1 MYLSDEERGRGS
13 NSYQVAS
20 ENGSGHSL
28 FVMFFC
34 LDFVC
39 SVLFRQIDFP
49 KWRNHIVTQ
58 FGRHFYV
65 MDTSHSLFNQS
76 TSRWVSVDL
85 DACVP
90 FDRTHNRI
98 GGESIYM
105 VERAHQL
112 AGSLCSFALSFVPPF
127 I

>member
-1 MYLSDEERGRGS
+1 MYLSDKERGRGS

-98 GGESIYM
+98 GGDSIYM
-105 VERAHQL
+105 VEL
-112 AGSLCSFALSFVPPF
+112 AGSLCLFALSFVPPF